1 MLLTVEQQ
9 AYKDTLN
16 TVAGDITQRI
26 LTATDENG
34 DPKYIHMFD
43 MWKAF
48 LGGFVCAELAEL
60 ETPTEEQKE
69 LLTAFTKDKITAMFE
84 PKIVEKIVTV
94 EVEKEVIK
102 EVIKEVKV
110 NVPTYAPAAQGGSAT
125 TFKRRAHSVNRPT
138 EKERD
143 LIASERE
150 YMINKFNDL
159 QRLIDKDST
168 ECAGFVKYLNNI
180 DLNAKPIYAS
190 QLAGY
195 WSVLCKR
202 VCGIGGDVA
211 GYMANAIKYGNL
223 RSGCPSP
230 IASNAFRQAI
240 LENLMNNKTEAKNI
254 ALYQKIYSDLMAKMS
269 SQNP

>member
-26 LTATDENG
+26 LTATDANG
-34 DPKYIHMFD
+34 EPKYMHMFD

-60 ETPTEEQKE
+60 ETPTDEQKE
-69 LLTAFTKDKITAMFE
+69 LLAAFTREKITALFE
-84 PKIVEKIVTV
+84 PKIVEVEKIVEKIV
-94 EVEKEVIK
+94 EK

-110 NVPTYAPAAQGGSAT
+110 NVPSYAPAQGGTTS
-125 TFKRRAHSVNRPT
+125 TFKRRAHTVNRGT

-143 LIASERE
+143 LSSSERE

-223 RSGCPSP
+223 RSGCPTP

-240 LENLMNNKTEAKNI
+240 LENLMNNKNEAKNI
-254 ALYQKIYSDLMAKMS
+254 ALYQKIYSDLMAKMA